1 MRIVCSNCGTSY
13 RIKDEKL
20 TRKVNRATCRK
31 CKSVILIKKEDPPV
45 GDDGVPGDDED
56 VDDEPTVDR
65 STFEQREADTV
76 DGTEDD
82 GAPTALMRKEDLE
95 KMLGEHGD
103 EVPGGDDDAKPD
115 ASSSLARSFPPPQQ
129 APKRPAPSPVAPPVG
144 TPMPMKSHD
153 PSGDMK
159 VAFAGATI
167 AVLGVLIL
175 ALSGDGAAHVVGLF
189 AALWG
194 AALAAVVLVTSGFGT
209 KHGSLVGAFVLSLIF
224 AGGATGIVAMLVPET
239 APTPYKEVAEGET
252 EAAEAEEAAEAP
264 EADEAGSDE
273 GEEEA
278 AAAEEPEAGKAK
290 AEAPAA
296 EERREEV
303 AAVTPEATPDRL
315 RPSGSG
321 TDLATGSGS
330 TPDRTPQPAETAPE
344 PSSPV
349 SAPDEPEV
357 VPTSQAGAT
366 GRDSVDR
373 TEFED
378 KMNGSSG
385 IKRCLYK
392 YRSEFGSMPT
402 GRIPVTVR
410 INPDGSVS
418 SARITGGEY
427 QGTSLDTCFGSS
439 IRSLTFSAFDGP
451 TAVESYTFTL

>member
-1 MRIVCSNCGTSY
+1 MRIVCINCGTSY

-65 STFEQREADTV
+65 ATFEQREAESI

-95 KMLGEHGD
+95 KMLGDHAD
-103 EVPGGDDDAKPD
+103 EVAAGDDGGDS
-115 ASSSLARSFPPPQQ
+115 ASSSMARSFPAPSQ
-129 APKRPAPSPVAPPVG
+129 APPRPTPKPVAAPVG
-144 TPMPMKSHD
+144 TPMPVKTHD

-175 ALSGDGAAHVVGLF
+175 ALAGDGAAHIVGLF

-209 KHGSLVGAFVLSLIF
+209 KHGSLVGAFVLSLLF
-224 AGGATGIVAMLVPET
+224 AGGATGIVAMLAPT
-239 APTPYKEVAEGET
+239 PAPTPYKEVAEGEA
-252 EAAEAEEAAEAP
+252 EAAEEAAAEAEEPASEATEEPAE
-264 EADEAGSDE
+264 ETT
-273 GEEEA
+273 
-278 AAAEEPEAGKAK
+278 EPEAGKAD

-303 AAVTPEATPDRL
+303 AAATEAGTPDRL

-321 TDLATGSGS
+321 TDLASGTS
-330 TPDRTPQPAETAPE
+330 SAPDRTPQPAETAPE
-344 PSSPV
+344 PASPV
-349 SAPDEPEV
+349 SAPDEPAV
-357 VPTSQAGAT
+357 VPEPSAGAT
-366 GRDSVDR
+366 GRDGVDR
-373 TEFED
+373 GEFED
-378 KMNGSSG
+378 AMNSSSG

-439 IRSLTFSAFDGP
+439 IRAISFSPFDGP